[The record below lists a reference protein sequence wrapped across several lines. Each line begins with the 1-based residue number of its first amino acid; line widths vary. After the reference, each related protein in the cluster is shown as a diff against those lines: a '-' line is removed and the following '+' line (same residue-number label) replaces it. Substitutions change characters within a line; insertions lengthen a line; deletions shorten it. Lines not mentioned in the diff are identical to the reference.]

1 MESIEITIKGRVQ
14 GVGFRY
20 YIKKVAQKLAV
31 KGYVKNM
38 PNGDVFIVAKA
49 RKDVLE
55 NFLSYCRAGP
65 RMSNVQSI
73 DYQKIPDVGFSGFS
87 IHM

>member
-20 YIKKVAQKLAV
+20 YVKKVAQKLAV

-38 PNGDVFIVAKA
+38 PNGDVLIVGKA

-65 RMSNVQSI
+65 PMSNVQSV
-73 DYQKIPDVGFSGFS
+73 DYQKIPDVCFSDFS